1 MMNSTVQYTSSQN
14 VEMIAAC
21 ILNLICSVTGGIGN
35 LLVLLSYYYYRSMRT
50 ITNLYLCNLAF
61 VDLIVCAIIQPLYMT
76 TLVKKLTESEQ
87 NVYFETGRRILTWCI
102 MTVASGSLTTV
113 MLDRYI
119 LVSYPLKYR
128 TVINK
133 RSCIAIMFPWFVGIV
148 AAIMLIS
155 KPTVAVI
162 IQAYAVFLITGLV
175 IPGYIRVF
183 FIARRQSKKI
193 MHRNKYLKEI
203 SSKHMMRTALAN
215 VPDKKSCKTSD
226 YEAIKT
232 IFIVIGS
239 FIICWAPLLFFPFY
253 YRRISPKS
261 KANIVFIFPVI
272 NTLALCSSSINPF
285 IYCFRTPPFKHSFQK
300 IIVRFYKTIT
310 CTRKL

>member
-1 MMNSTVQYTSSQN
+1 MNSTVEHTSSQS

-61 VDLIVCAIIQPLYMT
+61 VDLIVCAIIQPLYVT
-76 TLVKKLTESEQ
+76 TLVRKLTESER
-87 NVYFETGRRILTWCI
+87 NVYFETGRKILTWCI

-119 LVSYPLKYR
+119 RVAFPLKYR
-128 TVINK
+128 TLINK
-133 RSCIAIMFPWFVGIV
+133 RKSFIVIAFSWFVGI
-148 AAIMLIS
+148 AAAVMLLS

-162 IQAYAVFLITGLV
+162 IQGYVIFLITGLV

-183 FIARRQSKKI
+183 FIARRQSNKI
-193 MHRNKYLKEI
+193 MHRKKHLEEI
-203 SSKHMMRTALAN
+203 SRKHMMAAALAKI
-215 VPDKKSCKTSD
+215 PDKKSYKTSE

-232 IFIVIGS
+232 IFIVIAA
-239 FIICWAPLLFFPFY
+239 FAICWAPLLFFPFY
-253 YRRISPKS
+253 YRRSSPKLR
-261 KANIVFIFPVI
+261 ANLVFIFPVI
-272 NTLALCSSSINPF
+272 NTLALCSSSINPL
-285 IYCFRTPPFKHSFQK
+285 IYCLRTPPFKHSFQQ
-300 IIVRFYKTIT
+300 IIARFYKSIT
-310 CTRKL
+310 CTGNL